1 MNNFT
6 KRCVAAFASLT
17 MAGTLC
23 AAGAVTVSSVAW
35 GEEQDNATP
44 GVTGVNNNSQQP
56 VYKDAPWKLSET
68 DQKADY
74 FLTVYKWENE

>member
-35 GEEQDNATP
+35 GEEAVSYTH
-44 GVTGVNNNSQQP
+44 
-56 VYKDAPWKLSET
+56 L
-68 DQKADY
+68 
-74 FLTVYKWENE
+74 